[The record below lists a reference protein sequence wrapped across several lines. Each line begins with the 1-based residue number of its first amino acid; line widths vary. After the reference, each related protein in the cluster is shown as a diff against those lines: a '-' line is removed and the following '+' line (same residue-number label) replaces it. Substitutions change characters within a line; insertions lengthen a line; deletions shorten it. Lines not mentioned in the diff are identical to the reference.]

1 MAELLIFNTC
11 GMEDIS
17 RASLAF
23 LTAKAAKENKDEPT
37 LFLAG
42 DGVIFS
48 KKGIGMQENLQGVGL
63 AEFADVFEICQ
74 ILKIPI
80 LVCKPCALIRGI
92 NEEDL
97 IDGAKFSGIYD
108 LAKLAANNNT
118 ISF

>member
-1 MAELLIFNTC
+1 MAELTILSTC
-11 GMEDIS
+11 GMEDMS
-17 RASLAF
+17 RATMAF

-42 DGVIFS
+42 DGVIFA
-48 KKGIGMQENLQGVGL
+48 KQGIGIQENLQGVGL

-92 NEEDL
+92 KEEDL
-97 IDGAKFSGIYD
+97 IEGSKFSGIYD
-108 LAKLAANNNT
+108 LAKLAAKSNT

>member
-1 MAELLIFNTC
+1 MAELFILNTC
-11 GMEDIS
+11 GMEDIT

-42 DGVIFS
+42 DGVIFA
-48 KKGIGMQENLQGVGL
+48 KKGIGMQEDLQGVGL
-63 AEFADVFEICQ
+63 AQFADVFEICQ

-80 LVCKPCALIRGI
+80 MVCKPCALIRGI
-92 NEEDL
+92 NEDDL
-97 IDGAKFSGIYD
+97 IETAKFAGIYD
-108 LAKLAANNNT
+108 LAKKAANTNT